1 MRRNEVQSLGSA
13 IKEYLKEKKFDSKL
27 AEVDAVN
34 SWEKIIGRPVARA
47 TTSIYIKDQTLY
59 LHLKSSVV
67 RNELFM
73 MRNEIIRAMN
83 EHAGQVIV
91 KMIVLK

>member
-13 IKEYLKEKKFDSKL
+13 IKDYLKEKKFDSKL